1 MPYPS
6 RDEFS
11 ELLVSRD
18 HAKIVEELL
27 ITGVPFAFRDS
38 PADYDT
44 LRATLGAA
52 LHLSVDA
59 MTVVG
64 SGRIGFSLSPEKYG
78 APFLPESDLDV
89 AVISAELFDIAW
101 FDLLRLGRKYFRL
114 QKNVRAWVDT
124 HKENHIFF
132 GFIIPD
138 FLPGAVAIS
147 PTWFRTF
154 RGLARNP
161 SLADRDVNGRLY
173 QTWNHVLVHQLYSLR
188 KIQQGLRPTLSSP
201 FCLTFLYR
209 RYTSIRQRAPKER
222 PTMTL
227 LTDSNALGR
236 FFSSSALTRRRERKS
251 SMGFL

>member
-6 RDEFS
+6 KDEFS
-11 ELLVSRD
+11 ELLDARD

-27 ITGVPFAFRDS
+27 IDGVPFAFRDS
-38 PADYDT
+38 PADYDLLRTT
-44 LRATLGAA
+44 LAAA
-52 LHLSVDA
+52 LQLSADA

-89 AVISAELFDIAW
+89 AVVSAELFDIAW

-114 QKNVRAWVDT
+114 HKSVRAWVDT

-154 RGLARNP
+154 KGLARNP

-173 QTWNHVLVHQLYSLR
+173 RTWNHVHVHQLYSLR
-188 KIQQGLRPTLSSP
+188 KIQQGLR
-201 FCLTFLYR
+201 
-209 RYTSIRQRAPKER
+209 
-222 PTMTL
+222 
-227 LTDSNALGR
+227 
-236 FFSSSALTRRRERKS
+236 TRK
-251 SMGFL
+251 G